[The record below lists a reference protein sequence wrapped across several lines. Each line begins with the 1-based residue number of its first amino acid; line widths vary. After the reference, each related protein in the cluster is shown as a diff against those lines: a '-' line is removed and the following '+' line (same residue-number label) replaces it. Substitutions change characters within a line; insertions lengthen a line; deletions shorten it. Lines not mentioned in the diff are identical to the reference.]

1 MTTKRETLSRYI
13 VAAIAAGLTYDAADK
28 LRRDAVRLHTISE
41 QECNGT
47 LYRCEGPMQDHRGR
61 PMVVDAVYQVTNIN
75 GPGPLHYYRT
85 ADRETGCRRRVDAL
99 AAKIGAKVEYQ
110 GDPRGCPVVLR
121 LADGRDLY
129 PPVY

>member
-1 MTTKRETLSRYI
+1 MTTKRETLGRYF
-13 VAAIAAGLTYDAADK
+13 AAAMAAGLTYDDADK
-28 LRRDAVRLHTISE
+28 LRRDAVRMHTISE

-47 LYRCEGPMQDHRGR
+47 LYRCEEPMQNHKGR
-61 PMVVDAVYQVTNIN
+61 PMIVGAVYQVTNIN

-85 ADRETGCRRRVDAL
+85 ADRETGCRRRIDAL

-110 GDPRGCPVVLR
+110 GDPRGCPFMLR

>member
-1 MTTKRETLSRYI
+1 MTTKKERLIRYFCG
-13 VAAIAAGLTYDAADK
+13 AAQAGLSYTDADH
-28 LRRDAVRLHTISE
+28 LRRDAVRLQTISE

-61 PMVVDAVYQVTNIN
+61 TMAIDAVYQVTNIN

-85 ADRETGCRRRVDAL
+85 ADRETGCRRRIDAL

-110 GDPRGCPVVLR
+110 GDPRGCPVMLR

-129 PPVY
+129 PPVF

>member
-1 MTTKRETLSRYI
+1 MTTKTETLARYF
-13 VAAIAAGLTYDAADK
+13 AAAMAAGLAYDDANS
-28 LRRDAVRLHTISE
+28 LRRDAVRMHTISE

-47 LYRCEGPMQDHRGR
+47 LYRCEEPMQDHKGR
-61 PMVVDAVYQVTNIN
+61 PMVIGAVYQVSNIN
-75 GPGPLHYYRT
+75 GPGPLRYYRT

-110 GDPRGCPVVLR
+110 GDPRGCPFMLH

-129 PPVY
+129 PPVC